1 MRFLYFLLMVLLSPA
16 LMAQNTP
23 FERMMERTLEEKIK
37 MNPGDISTLWKA
49 ADESRTSA
57 SQKGANVVISDDN
70 NPESEVHAAINP
82 NDSSQIVVSPIGRS
96 GMAGLLCPVY
106 YTNDFGSN
114 WNKSTFE
121 NMPTVPGNL
130 SVGGG
135 DPVLA
140 YDDSN
145 RVYFSWIDLSVAGGS
160 LDDAYWGMYWAYSD
174 DNGQT
179 WHYDSTFVIEES
191 RGSLNNMH
199 SFNGPLT
206 DKQWMSV
213 DRYPGSSFY
222 NSLYVSYIEIDVV
235 SQTYTLTLARKR
247 ADSAQFDTTKAYL
260 TDSSFSFVQFG
271 SVTIG
276 FNGTVQV
283 SFFGSKDNVNFG
295 IYHTYSDDGGHTFT
309 TPQKIADIQL
319 PQFSAGQQ
327 NVSVDG
333 IADARF
339 YPSVY
344 NASSPNS
351 DHIYVSWTANGLT
364 QKDSDGL
371 DIYFAYSADGGDSFS
386 NPVVIND
393 DTSQSAHQYYSAIS
407 VSPSGRLDLSWYDRR
422 GDTANIQTHYY
433 IASSNNNGLS
443 FDHNTRITGMAT
455 DFSTV
460 GSLNNE
466 FGVGE
471 YNAVL
476 STEDYIIPIWAD
488 GRSNDGNLDIY
499 AAFVHENSLS
509 VERLVSMDKDFQMK
523 ELYPNPASQQV
534 TVKIQADRPG
544 DYVIRVLD
552 IQGRQLLQYAEKLSA
567 GLNVLHYNFNELSA
581 GTYFFAVESERN
593 LEVQK
598 LIIQ

>member
-191 RGSLNNMH
+191 RGSLNNIY

-206 DKQWMSV
+206 DKQWMAV

-222 NSLYVSYIEIDVV
+222 N
-235 SQTYTLTLARKR
+235 
-247 ADSAQFDTTKAYL
+247 
-260 TDSSFSFVQFG
+260 
-271 SVTIG
+271 
-276 FNGTVQV
+276 
-283 SFFGSKDNVNFG
+283 
-295 IYHTYSDDGGHTFT
+295 
-309 TPQKIADIQL
+309 
-319 PQFSAGQQ
+319 
-327 NVSVDG
+327 
-333 IADARF
+333 
-339 YPSVY
+339 
-344 NASSPNS
+344 
-351 DHIYVSWTANGLT
+351 
-364 QKDSDGL
+364 
-371 DIYFAYSADGGDSFS
+371 
-386 NPVVIND
+386 
-393 DTSQSAHQYYSAIS
+393 
-407 VSPSGRLDLSWYDRR
+407 
-422 GDTANIQTHYY
+422 
-433 IASSNNNGLS
+433 
-443 FDHNTRITGMAT
+443 
-455 DFSTV
+455 
-460 GSLNNE
+460 
-466 FGVGE
+466 
-471 YNAVL
+471 
-476 STEDYIIPIWAD
+476 
-488 GRSNDGNLDIY
+488 
-499 AAFVHENSLS
+499 
-509 VERLVSMDKDFQMK
+509 
-523 ELYPNPASQQV
+523 
-534 TVKIQADRPG
+534 
-544 DYVIRVLD
+544 
-552 IQGRQLLQYAEKLSA
+552 
-567 GLNVLHYNFNELSA
+567 
-581 GTYFFAVESERN
+581 
-593 LEVQK
+593 
-598 LIIQ
+598 